1 MNTQY
6 PRQVKS
12 MDKIKLGFAV
22 CGSFCTLNRTL
33 SAVKELSEKGYDIT
47 PILSPIVQTTDTRF
61 IKASDFKNSI
71 EEICKK
77 ESIVSIVD
85 AEPIGPKKMFDAL
98 IVCPC
103 TGNTLAKLTYG
114 ITDTCVTMA
123 VKAHIRNNR
132 PAVIAVSTNDALSA
146 SAKNI
151 GYLLNTKN
159 FYFVPYRQ
167 DDPLAKERSIVAD
180 FSLIEQTV
188 LSAIE
193 GKQLRP
199 III

>member
-1 MNTQY
+1 
-6 PRQVKS
+6 

-22 CGSFCTLNRTL
+22 CGSFCTLSRTL
-33 SAVKELSEKGYDIT
+33 NTVKELTEKGYDIT

-61 IKASDFKNSI
+61 FEATDFKNAIEALCKKKSI
-71 EEICKK
+71 E
-77 ESIVSIVD
+77 SIVD

-98 IVCPC
+98 VVCPC

-132 PAVIAVSTNDALSA
+132 PCIIAVSTNDALSA
-146 SAKNI
+146 SAKNV
-151 GYLLNTKN
+151 GHLLNTKN

-167 DDPLAKERSIVAD
+167 DDPLLKERSIVAD

-188 LSAIE
+188 IAAID